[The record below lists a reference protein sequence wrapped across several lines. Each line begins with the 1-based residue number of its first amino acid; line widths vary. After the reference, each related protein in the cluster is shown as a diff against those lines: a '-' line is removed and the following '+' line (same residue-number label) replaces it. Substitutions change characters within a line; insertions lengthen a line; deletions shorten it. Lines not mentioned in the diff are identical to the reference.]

1 MCCVRVERERE
12 REGERE
18 RERAYMSHCVVPK
31 WNLSHERQ
39 EQVEE
44 EEGKRSFHVPAQ
56 KNHHST
62 TSPLVPFYQQMAKN
76 GVTELTWQ
84 NGQLA
89 LHAIDGLHSTVPAK
103 PTWSRAND
111 TLESVVNQAKI
122 QTHSSQ
128 LTHQGEPQVHTG
140 RALAPSGANVSGK
153 WVERGNQEP
162 PARKRTRSTSDYAG
176 KNVSASNNTMQV
188 DYGDHS
194 ACGSASA
201 ALCRDNDT
209 TLMTWASFDS
219 PRSMKTKSI
228 DEDSA
233 CHVESENQE
242 EEQDT
247 KRGVSHSHSARRSRA
262 AAIHN
267 QSERRRRDRINEKMK
282 ALQKLV
288 PNASKT
294 DKASMLDEVIEY
306 LKQLQAQVQFMSVRS
321 MQQMIMPIGMQQQL
335 QMSLLARM
343 GMGVGLGMGM
353 GMLDMSMART
363 APQSLPPLI
372 HPTSVPAT
380 PPAFVPPPFLLPPA
394 IPRQDPTQA
403 KPATNDSVDPF
414 CAFLAQTM
422 NMDIY
427 NKMAA
432 FYRQQVNQTTNAVSS
447 PPQSNNVQGN

>member
-1 MCCVRVERERE
+1 MCCLRGERETD
-12 REGERE
+12 RE

-44 EEGKRSFHVPAQ
+44 EEEKRSFHVPAE
-56 KNHHST
+56 KNQHST
-62 TSPLVPFYQQMAKN
+62 TTKPLVPFYQQMAKQ
-76 GVTELTWQ
+76 GITELTWQ

-89 LHAIDGLHSTVPAK
+89 LHGIDGLQPTIPPK
-103 PTWSRAND
+103 PTWNRAND
-111 TLESVVNQAKI
+111 TLESVVNQAKLQTQGPDLI
-122 QTHSSQ
+122 Q
-128 LTHQGEPQVHTG
+128 QGEPVVHTG
-140 RALAPSGANVSGK
+140 RTLAPPGANGK

-162 PARKRTRSTSDYAG
+162 SARKRTRSTSDYGG
-176 KNVSASNNTMQV
+176 KNVSTSNNNNNNNSNTMQV
-188 DYGDHS
+188 DHGDHS
-194 ACGSASA
+194 VCGSASA
-201 ALCRDNDT
+201 AFCRDNET

-219 PRSMKTKSI
+219 PRSLKTKSI

-247 KRGVSHSHSARRSRA
+247 KRVANRSHSARRSRA
-262 AAIHN
+262 AAVHN

-321 MQQMIMPIGMQQQL
+321 MQQMIMPIGIQQQL

-353 GMLDMSMART
+353 GMLDMSGMPRS
-363 APQSLPPLI
+363 APQALPPLI
-372 HPTSVPAT
+372 HPTSVPST
-380 PPAFVPPPFLLPPA
+380 PPAFVPPHFLLPPA

-403 KPATNDSVDPF
+403 KPATNGSVDPF

-432 FYRQQVNQTTNAVSS
+432 FYRQQANEISGKEMKVGVLD
-447 PPQSNNVQGN
+447 

>member
-1 MCCVRVERERE
+1 
-12 REGERE
+12 
-18 RERAYMSHCVVPK
+18 MSHCVVPK
-31 WNLSHERQ
+31 WNMSHERQ

-56 KNHHST
+56 KNPHST
-62 TSPLVPFYQQMAKN
+62 TNPLVPFYKQMAKH

-89 LHAIDGLHSTVPAK
+89 LHGVDGMHPTGLPK
-103 PTWSRAND
+103 PTWSRANE
-111 TLESVVNQAKI
+111 TLESVVNQANL
-122 QTHSSQ
+122 QTQ
-128 LTHQGEPQVHTG
+128 GPNLIHQGEPLVHTG
-140 RALAPSGANVSGK
+140 RTLTPTGANGK

-162 PARKRTRSTSDYAG
+162 PARKKTRSTSDYAG
-176 KNVSASNNTMQV
+176 KNVSTSNNNTMQV
-188 DYGDHS
+188 DLGDHS
-194 ACGSASA
+194 VCGSASA
-201 ALCRDNDT
+201 AFCRDNDT

-219 PRSMKTKSI
+219 RSMKTKSI

-242 EEQDT
+242 EEQDV
-247 KRGVSHSHSARRSRA
+247 KRGASRSHSARRSRA

-321 MQQMIMPIGMQQQL
+321 MQQMMMPIGMQQQL

-353 GMLDMSMART
+353 GMLDMSGMARP

-372 HPTSVPAT
+372 HPNSVPAT
-380 PPAFVPPPFLLPPA
+380 PPAFVPPHFLMPPA
-394 IPRQDPTQA
+394 IPRQDPTQP
-403 KPATNDSVDPF
+403 KPASNDSVDPF

-432 FYRQQVNQTTNAVSS
+432 FYRQQVNQTTNATSS
-447 PPQSNNVQGN
+447 PTQSNNVQGN